1 METSNFVVGLGGLVM
16 VAGTFALATPA
27 SGYSSPECRVNCS
40 GEPTPPQSSLII
52 SQEETE
58 NEGEGAPAQFDPGE
72 ETGMKGNCLV
82 AEGGKCPDGNY
93 KCEVNGVK
101 TCNCPPIGGYTIP
114 QRLIEQSLAQSQ
126 DPEVP
131 AGDPIDEIGEEGY
144 APPQRR
150 A

>member
-1 METSNFVVGLGGLVM
+1 MKTSNFVVALGSLVM
-16 VAGTFALATPA
+16 VAGAFALATPA

-58 NEGEGAPAQFDPGE
+58 NEGEGAPAQIDPGE
-72 ETGMKGNCLV
+72 ETGFK
-82 AEGGKCPDGNY
+82 
-93 KCEVNGVK
+93 
-101 TCNCPPIGGYTIP
+101 GGYTIP

-131 AGDPIDEIGEEGY
+131 VGDPKRTGNAGPRY